1 MVRHVVMHGPG
12 HDLQQVAVERRRQAG
27 PVGSA
32 GAGGMEVVE
41 INAGPEDLN
50 EFLKGVTSFR

>member
-12 HDLQQVAVERRRQAG
+12 HDLQQVAVERRRQTG

-32 GAGGMEVVE
+32 GAGGMKVVE
-41 INAGPEDLN
+41 INARPEDLN